1 MNVDQLVSQ
10 ESQVVE
16 VSLVMW
22 ELMETLDQEDQL
34 ELEENQ
40 DQLEFQELLEHQEIK
55 DQSED
60 LDSRV
65 WLDFLVLLVRQV

>member
-1 MNVDQLVSQ
+1 
-10 ESQVVE
+10 VVE
-16 VSLVMW
+16 VSLVMSG
-22 ELMETLDQEDQL
+22 LMEALDQEDQL
-34 ELEENQ
+34 EPEENQ

-60 LDSRV
+60 LVNRV